1 MNNEQEF
8 NANIFLDSLIDEMGL
23 QNDDPDKVYDLK
35 MLMLKRMNDVIM
47 EAISLNIEPEV
58 IDAVMSRY
66 GDAEDPVFLLSL
78 LIEYSPGS
86 QFAILE
92 ALEKFREQTLEAFGR
107 LKRK

>member
-8 NANIFLDSLIDEMGL
+8 NANIFLDSLIDKMGL
-23 QNDDPDKVYDLK
+23 QNEDPDKVYDLK

-47 EAISLNIEPEV
+47 EAISLNIEPEI

-78 LIEYSPGS
+78 LVEYSPGS
-86 QFAILE
+86 QAAIVE
-92 ALEKFREQTLEAFGR
+92 ALDIFQNQTLEAFGR